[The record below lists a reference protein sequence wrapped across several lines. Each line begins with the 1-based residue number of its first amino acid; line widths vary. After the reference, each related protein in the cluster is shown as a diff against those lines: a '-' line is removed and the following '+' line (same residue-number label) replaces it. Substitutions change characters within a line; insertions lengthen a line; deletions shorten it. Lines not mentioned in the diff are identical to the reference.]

1 MFSIKTNTD
10 YTYCVKKS
18 KFIAKLYKINSIDN
32 INDIIDNLKTK
43 YKDATHICYGYIL
56 DNIEKCSDDKEP
68 SGTAGLPIL
77 KILKQNKLDHI
88 LCIVIRYFG
97 GIKLG
102 TGGLSRAYTEA
113 TKNALNQTQIIE
125 LTEGYL
131 IEIEF
136 DYNQTKLIDYMLSNK
151 KIINK
156 KYDNNPIYHF
166 YLKKDELNLIPELEK
181 IVIHL
186 SIKDNIYIEKDIT

>member
-1 MFSIKTNTD
+1 MFSIK
-10 YTYCVKKS
+10 S
-18 KFIAKLYKINSIDN
+18 
-32 INDIIDNLKTK
+32 
-43 YKDATHICYGYIL
+43 THICYGYIL

-77 KILKQNKLDHI
+77 NVLKNNKLDHV

-102 TGGLSRAYTEA
+102 TGGLSRAYADA
-113 TKNALNQTQIIE
+113 TKNALNQTQIVE
-125 LTEGYL
+125 LVEGYL

-151 KIINK
+151 KIIYKN
-156 KYDNNPIYHF
+156 YDNNPIYHF
-166 YLKKDELNLIPELEK
+166 YLKKDEINLIPELEK
-181 IVIHL
+181 VSIHL